1 MGASTEPP
9 GVHPLPGLQ
18 SGLHVYG
25 GYLRRCPHPLLGE
38 DERRHKPRAV
48 HHPPVALPR
57 GLQQGIV
64 HRDEPH
70 ARVGTYKAV
79 ALSRMALPCRDRA
92 SVAPLGVGALRV
104 QEAADGGLLLV
115 LDGAVG

>member
-1 MGASTEPP
+1 MAVAAESAGAA
-9 GVHPLPGLQ
+9 
-18 SGLHVYG
+18 
-25 GYLRRCPHPLLGE
+25 
-38 DERRHKPRAV
+38 AV
-48 HHPPVALPR
+48 LVVWPWVQIIQR
-57 GLQQGIV
+57 GLCDVQDTVFRENARRNQSRRV
-64 HRDEPH
+64 HRAPLSLSSFHIQLVCSEDNRP
-70 ARVGTYKAV
+70 RVGTYKAV